1 LELHFAL
8 LFDKCAGLIQQLA
21 LASLFP
27 PIFIFYN
34 SQHERMADTYTAEQ
48 IAEFR
53 EAFSLFDKDGDGEW
67 FLAVDDRYIIL
78 RPL

>member
-21 LASLFP
+21 LASLF
-27 PIFIFYN
+27 YN
-34 SQHERMADTYTAEQ
+34 SQQERMADTYTAEQ